1 MAHLYVS
8 AAHRSSGKTT
18 VAIGLGRAFRDRG
31 LRVQPFKKGPDFI
44 DPLWLTLA
52 AGRPCCNLDFHTM
65 GRDEIGAA
73 FAAELQ
79 GADLGLI
86 EGNVGLYDSTDLAGA
101 NSNAALA
108 RYLGAPVV
116 LVIDCRGMAR
126 GIAPLLLG
134 YRAFDP
140 DLNIAGVVLNKV
152 AGSRHAGN
160 LIRAVEHYTDVPVLG
175 VLPRDESLTI
185 AERHLGLMPS
195 NESAQAQ
202 TWVER
207 IARQVADSVDLDR
220 LLALAERALPP
231 APSPV
236 SDGDAPLS
244 AQSSMQPPVRIGIAR
259 DAAFGFYYPDDLRAL
274 AAGGAELVPF
284 SPVADPEPPAV
295 DALFLGGGF
304 PEYRMA
310 ELEANRTMRE
320 GVADFIARGA
330 PVYAE
335 CGGLMYL
342 CRGLRWGAERRAMVG
357 ALAAEVQMQERP
369 QGRGYVSLRETADFP
384 WPGSTAAGREVQ
396 AHEFHHSM
404 VVAPDPDWTYAYEVL
419 RGVGIDGRFDG
430 IVQGNLL
437 ASYAH
442 LRDVGGLNW
451 TGRFL
456 AHVRRCLGA

>member
-18 VAIGLGRAFRDRG
+18 VAIGLCRAFRERG

-44 DPLWLTLA
+44 DPLWLGLA

-65 GRDEIGAA
+65 GRDEISTA
-73 FAAELQ
+73 FAGDIQ
-79 GADLGLI
+79 GCDLGLI
-86 EGNVGLYDSTDLAGA
+86 EGNVGLYDSTDLQGA

-108 RYLGAPVV
+108 KQLGAPVV
-116 LVIDCRGMAR
+116 LVIDCQGMAR

-140 DLNIAGVVLNKV
+140 DLHIAGVVLNKV
-152 AGSRHAGN
+152 GSSRHASN
-160 LIRAVEHYTDVPVLG
+160 LIQAVEHYTDLPVLG

-195 NESAQAQ
+195 NESEEAEA
-202 TWVER
+202 WIGR
-207 IARQVADSVDLDR
+207 IHRRVADRLDLDR
-220 LLALAERALPP
+220 IFALAEGAI
-231 APSPV
+231 AP
-236 SDGDAPLS
+236 
-244 AQSSMQPPVRIGIAR
+244 QSSAAPARPAAGLPAEPRVRIGIAR

-284 SPVADPEPPAV
+284 SPVDDPEPPAV

-304 PEYRMA
+304 PEFRMA

-320 GVADFIARGA
+320 GIADLIARGA

-342 CRGLRWGAERRAMVG
+342 CRGLRWGEERRAMVG
-357 ALAAEVQMQERP
+357 ALAAEVQMQARP
-369 QGRGYVSLRETADFP
+369 QGRGYVSLRETDAFP
-384 WPGSTAAGREVQ
+384 WPGPAMAGRRVQ

-404 VVAPDPDWTYAYEVL
+404 VVAPDPHWSYAYEVL
-419 RGVGIDGRFDG
+419 RGVGIDGRSDG
-430 IVQGNLL
+430 VVQGNLL

-456 AHVRRCLGA
+456 AHVRRCMGD

>member
-1 MAHLYVS
+1 MAHLYIS

-18 VAIGLGRAFRDRG
+18 VSIGLCRAFRDRG

-44 DPLWLTLA
+44 DPLWLGLA

-65 GRDEIGAA
+65 GRGEISAA
-73 FAAELQ
+73 FVAES
-79 GADLGLI
+79 GGCDLGLI
-86 EGNVGLYDSTDLAGA
+86 EGNVGLYDSTDLLGA

-108 RYLGAPVV
+108 KQLGAPVV
-116 LVIDCRGMAR
+116 LVIDCHGMAR

-140 DLNIAGVVLNKV
+140 DLHLGGVVLNKV
-152 AGSRHAGN
+152 ASSRHAAN
-160 LIRAVEHYTDVPVLG
+160 LIRALEHYTDLPVLG

-195 NESAQAQ
+195 NESEQAQ
-202 TWVER
+202 DWIER
-207 IARQVADSVDLDR
+207 IHRRVADALDLDR
-220 LLALAERALPP
+220 LLALAEGALPP
-231 APSPV
+231 QVPAASGDPAAPSPSGV
-236 SDGDAPLS
+236 
-244 AQSSMQPPVRIGIAR
+244 PVRIGIAR

-274 AAGGAELVPF
+274 AAGGAELVSF
-284 SPVADPEPPAV
+284 SPVDDPEPPAV

-310 ELEANRTMRE
+310 ELEANRSMRE
-320 GVADFIARGA
+320 GIADLIARGA

-342 CRGLRWGAERRAMVG
+342 CRGLRWGEERRTMVG
-357 ALAAEVQMQERP
+357 ALAAEVQMQVRP
-369 QGRGYVSLRETADFP
+369 QGRGYVSLRETAAFP
-384 WPGSTAAGREVQ
+384 WPASAPGAAPREVQ
-396 AHEFHHSM
+396 AHEFHHSA

-419 RGVGIDGRFDG
+419 RGVGIDGRCDG
-430 IVQGNLL
+430 VVQGNLL

>member
-1 MAHLYVS
+1 MAHLYLS

-18 VAIGLGRAFRDRG
+18 VSLGLCRTLRDRG

-44 DPLWLTLA
+44 DPLWLALA
-52 AGRPCCNLDFHTM
+52 SGRPCCNLDFHTM
-65 GRDEIGAA
+65 GRDEIRAT
-73 FAAELQ
+73 FAGELG

-86 EGNVGLYDSTDLAGA
+86 EGNVGLYDSTDLAGE

-108 RYLGAPVV
+108 RLLGAPVV
-116 LVIDCRGMAR
+116 LVIDCQGMAR
-126 GIAPLLLG
+126 GIAPLVLG

-140 DLNIAGVVLNKV
+140 QLRLAGVVLNKV
-152 AGSRHAGN
+152 GSDRHAAN
-160 LIRAVEHYTDVPVLG
+160 LTRALEHYTDVPVLG
-175 VLPRDESLTI
+175 VVPRDDSLII

-195 NESAQAQ
+195 NEAAEAEV
-202 TWVER
+202 WVQS
-207 IARQVADSVDLDR
+207 IARRVADGLDLGR
-220 LLALAERALPP
+220 IIALAESAEPP
-231 APSPV
+231 AEMPTQVRPGAVPSA
-236 SDGDAPLS
+236 GAT
-244 AQSSMQPPVRIGIAR
+244 VRIGVAR

-274 AAGGAELVPF
+274 AASGAELVPF
-284 SPVADPEPPAV
+284 SPVLDPEPPAV
-295 DALFLGGGF
+295 DGLFLGGGF

-310 ELEANRTMRE
+310 ELEANRTMRA
-320 GVADFIARGA
+320 GIADFIARGG

-342 CRGLRWGAERRAMVG
+342 CRALNWGDERRAMVG
-357 ALAAEVQMQERP
+357 ALNAEVAMQPRP
-369 QGRGYVSLRETADFP
+369 QGRGYVSLRETPAFP
-384 WPGSTAAGREVQ
+384 WPGAAPGGREVQ
-396 AHEFHHSM
+396 AHEFHHSA
-404 VVAPDPDWTYAYEVL
+404 VVEPDPDWTYAYEVR

-430 IVQGNLL
+430 VVQGRLL